1 MKVAVIIGH
10 SETSKGA
17 RNSSYDVSEFDFN
30 QKLAHDIEHNFW
42 KLNPEDEIIVVY
54 RENGYKNLPQEIN
67 ELNPDLIVS
76 LHCNAFDTEASGCEM
91 LYYYKSEKSKEV
103 ARLFQNHLV
112 QRLDN
117 RDRGIKSRTVE
128 DRGGYLLR
136 YTKAPCIICEPFFID
151 NDDDFLRAD
160 ECFLNGDLTRWFC
173 EAIDLSLKYLK
184 GHRMITINFN
194 VRKEN
199 E

>member
-1 MKVAVIIGH
+1 MRVAIVIGH

-30 QKLAHDIEHNFW
+30 QKLAHDIEHNYGNLF
-42 KLNPEDEIIVVY
+42 NFHEDEIVVVY
-54 RENGYKNLPQEIN
+54 RENGYKNLPHEIN

-76 LHCNAFDTEASGCEM
+76 LHCNAFNTEASGCEM
-91 LYYYKSEKSKEV
+91 LYYHKSEKSKEV

-117 RDRGIKSRTVE
+117 KDRGTKSRTTE

-136 YTKAPCIICEPFFID
+136 YTKAPCIIVEPFFID
-151 NDDDFLRAD
+151 NDEDFLRAD
-160 ECFLNGDLTRWFC
+160 ECFSNGDLTRWYC
-173 EAIDLSLKYLK
+173 EAIEQSLKYLR
-184 GHRMITINFN
+184 GLQ
-194 VRKEN
+194 
-199 E
+199 